1 VSRRARAWDQTWKLV
16 LAAVIILPLY
26 ALPLLYLL
34 SLSFQSTRQFLTD
47 PLALPH
53 PFVPANY
60 PNAWVEGDFGQYFV
74 NSVIYT
80 ASSTVLSVLFAV
92 FIAFPIARRYARGGS
107 LIYSVF
113 LAGFFLPVSI
123 VPLFI
128 EAQKLGLYNT
138 QWGYVLLHLQLGLT
152 LGVLFFVGYFS
163 NIPKDLDES
172 AQLDGCGYFRY
183 VFQILVP
190 LSTPA
195 LVTVAIYAAV
205 STWNDL
211 IGPVVFLAS
220 NNYFPL
226 TRGLFTFYGQY
237 ESEWTLLAAGVFIV
251 AAPLILTFAFIQRY
265 LVRGATAG
273 ALKL

>member
-1 VSRRARAWDQTWKLV
+1 MSQRTRTWDHAWKLL

-26 ALPLLYLL
+26 ALPLVYLL
-34 SLSFQSTRQFLTD
+34 SLSFQSSAQFLKD
-47 PLALPH
+47 PLSFPH
-53 PFVPANY
+53 PFVPANF
-60 PNAWVEGDFGQYFV
+60 PNAWVQGDFGQYFV

-92 FIAFPIARRYARGGS
+92 FIAFPIARGYVRGGS
-107 LIYSVF
+107 IVYSLF

-123 VPLFI
+123 IPLFI
-128 EAQKLGLYNT
+128 EAERLGLYNT
-138 QWGYVLLHLQLGLT
+138 QWGYILLHLQLGLT

-163 NIPKDLDES
+163 NIPREIDES

-183 VFQILVP
+183 IRQILLP

-195 LVTVAIYAAV
+195 LVTVGVYAAV

-220 NNYFPL
+220 NQYFPL
-226 TRGLFTFYGQY
+226 TRGLFSFYGQY

>member
-1 VSRRARAWDQTWKLV
+1 MSRRLRAWDKGWKLA
-16 LAAVIILPLY
+16 LAAVVILPLW

-34 SLSFQSTRQFLTD
+34 SVSLQTAGQFLTH

-53 PFVPANY
+53 PFVFANY
-60 PNAWVEGDFGQYFV
+60 PNAWSEGGLGPYFV
-74 NSVIYT
+74 NSVLYT
-80 ASSTVLSVLFAV
+80 VSSTVIAVLFAV
-92 FIAFPIARRYARGGS
+92 FVAFPIARRYARGGS
-107 LIYSVF
+107 LIYSLF

-123 VPLFI
+123 IPLFI

-138 QWGYVLLHLQLGLT
+138 QIGYILLHLQTGLT
-152 LGVLFFVGYFS
+152 LGVMFFVGYFS

-172 AQLDGCGYFRY
+172 AELDGCGYFRY
-183 VFQILVP
+183 VTQILLP
-190 LSTPA
+190 LSGPA
-195 LVTVAIYAAV
+195 LVTVGIYSAV

-220 NNYFPL
+220 PQYYPL

-251 AAPLILTFAFIQRY
+251 ALPLVATFAFIQRY

>member
-1 VSRRARAWDQTWKLV
+1 MSRRLRTWDGAWKLA
-16 LAAVIILPLY
+16 LSAVIILPLW

-34 SLSFQSTRQFLTD
+34 SVSLQTASQFLTH

-53 PFVPANY
+53 PIVPANY
-60 PNAWVEGDFGQYFV
+60 PNAWVQGGLGPYFL
-74 NSVIYT
+74 NSALYTVSATVI
-80 ASSTVLSVLFAV
+80 SVLLAMFV
-92 FIAFPIARRYARGGS
+92 AFPIARRYNRAGS
-107 LIYSVF
+107 IVYALF

-123 VPLFI
+123 IPLFI
-128 EAQKLGLYNT
+128 EAQRLGMYNT
-138 QWGYVLLHLQLGLT
+138 QWGYILLHLQTGLT
-152 LGVLFFVGYFS
+152 LGVMFFVGYFS
-163 NIPKDLDES
+163 NIPKELDES
-172 AQLDGCGYFRY
+172 AELDGCGYFRY
-183 VFQILVP
+183 VTQILLP
-190 LSTPA
+190 LSGPA
-195 LVTVAIYAAV
+195 LVTVGIYAAV

-220 NNYFPL
+220 NQYFPL

-251 AAPLILTFAFIQRY
+251 ALPLVLTFAFIQRY

>member
-1 VSRRARAWDQTWKLV
+1 MSRRMRIWDKSWKLA

-34 SLSFQSTRQFLTD
+34 SVAFQTPGQFLRN
-47 PLALPH
+47 PLGLPH
-53 PFVPANY
+53 PLIFSNF
-60 PNAWVEGDFGQYFV
+60 PNAWVQGNFGQYFV
-74 NSVIYT
+74 NSIIYT
-80 ASSTVLSVLFAV
+80 ASATVLSVLFAV
-92 FIAFPIARRYARGGS
+92 FIAFPVARRYVRGGS
-107 LIYSVF
+107 LLYSLF

-128 EAQKLGLYNT
+128 EAERLGLYNT
-138 QWGYVLLHLQLGLT
+138 QWGYILLHLQLGLT
-152 LGVLFFVGYFS
+152 LGVLFFVGYFT
-163 NIPKDLDES
+163 NIPKELDES

-183 VFQILVP
+183 VTQILMP
-190 LSTPA
+190 LSSPA
-195 LVTVAIYAAV
+195 LVTVGVYAAV

-220 NNYFPL
+220 NQYFPL

>member
-1 VSRRARAWDQTWKLV
+1 MSSRARSWDHTWKLA
-16 LAAVIILPLY
+16 LAVIIIVPLY

-34 SLSFQSTRQFLTD
+34 GVSFQSAGQFLRN
-47 PLALPH
+47 PMAFPH
-53 PFVPANY
+53 PIVPANY
-60 PNAWVEGDFGQYFV
+60 PNAWVQGDFGQYFL
-74 NSVIYT
+74 NSCLYT
-80 ASSTVLSVLFAV
+80 ACSTLLSVAFAV
-92 FIAFPIARRYARGGS
+92 FIAFPIARRYAQGGS
-107 LIYSVF
+107 FIYALF

-128 EAQKLGLYNT
+128 LAQKLGLYNT
-138 QWGYVLLHLQLGLT
+138 QWGYILLHLQLGLT
-152 LGVLFFVGYFS
+152 LGVLFFVGYFN

-183 VFQILVP
+183 VTQILVP
-190 LSTPA
+190 LSMPA
-195 LVTVAIYAAV
+195 LVTVGIYAAV

-220 NNYFPL
+220 NQYFPL
-226 TRGLFTFYGQY
+226 TRGLFSFYGQY

-251 AAPLILTFAFIQRY
+251 AMPLILTFAFIQRY

>member
-1 VSRRARAWDQTWKLV
+1 MRRRRAWDHAWKLA
-16 LAAVIILPLY
+16 LAVVIIVPLY
-26 ALPLLYLL
+26 GLPLLYLL
-34 SLSFQSTRQFLTD
+34 SVSFQSPVQFLRN
-47 PLALPH
+47 PFSFPH
-53 PFVPANY
+53 PFVLANY
-60 PNAWVEGDFGQYFV
+60 PTAWVQGDFGRYFV

-80 ASSTVLSVLFAV
+80 ASSTMLSVLFAV
-92 FIAFPIARRYARGGS
+92 FVAFPIARRYVRGGS
-107 LIYSVF
+107 FIYSLF

-128 EAQKLGLYNT
+128 EAEKLGLYNT
-138 QWGYVLLHLQLGLT
+138 RWGYILLHLQLGLT
-152 LGVLFFVGYFS
+152 LGVLFFAGYFS
-163 NIPKDLDES
+163 NVPKDLDES
-172 AQLDGCGYFRY
+172 ALLDGCGYFRY
-183 VFQILVP
+183 VLQILLP

-195 LVTVAIYAAV
+195 LVTVSIYAAV

-220 NNYFPL
+220 NDYFPL
-226 TRGLFTFYGQY
+226 TRGLFSFYGQY

-251 AAPLILTFAFIQRY
+251 AMPLILTFAFIQRY

>member
-1 VSRRARAWDQTWKLV
+1 MRRRRAWDHAWKLA
-16 LAAVIILPLY
+16 LAVAIIVPLY
-26 ALPLLYLL
+26 GLPLLYLL
-34 SLSFQSTRQFLTD
+34 SVSFQSPVQFLRN
-47 PLALPH
+47 PFSFPH
-53 PFVPANY
+53 PFVLANY
-60 PNAWVEGDFGQYFV
+60 PNAWVQGDFGRYFV

-80 ASSTVLSVLFAV
+80 ASSTILAVLFAV
-92 FIAFPIARRYARGGS
+92 FVAFPIARRYIRGGS
-107 LIYSVF
+107 FIYSLF

-128 EAQKLGLYNT
+128 EAEKLGLYNT
-138 QWGYVLLHLQLGLT
+138 RWGYILLHLQLGLT

-172 AQLDGCGYFRY
+172 ALLDGCGYFRY
-183 VFQILVP
+183 VLQILLP

-195 LVTVAIYAAV
+195 LGTVSIYAAV

-220 NNYFPL
+220 NDYFPL
-226 TRGLFTFYGQY
+226 TRGLFSFYGQY

-251 AAPLILTFAFIQRY
+251 AMPLILTFAFIQRY

>member
-1 VSRRARAWDQTWKLV
+1 MSHRAHAWDQAWKLA
-16 LAAVIILPLY
+16 LAAVIILPFF

-34 SLSFQSTRQFLTD
+34 NVSLQTAAQFFTSPLSF
-47 PLALPH
+47 PH
-53 PFVPANY
+53 PIVLANY
-60 PNAWVEGDFGQYFV
+60 PNAWVQGNFGQYFV

-80 ASSTVLSVLFAV
+80 VSATGVSVLFAMFV
-92 FIAFPIARRYARGGS
+92 AFPIARRYARGGS
-107 LIYSVF
+107 LIYALF

-123 VPLFI
+123 IPLFI

-138 QWGYVLLHLQLGLT
+138 RWGYILLHLQSGLT

-172 AQLDGCGYFRY
+172 AELDGCNYFQY
-183 VFQILVP
+183 VTRILLP
-190 LSTPA
+190 LSAPA
-195 LVTVAIYAAV
+195 IVTVGIYSAV
-205 STWNDL
+205 ATWNDL

-220 NNYFPL
+220 QQYFPL

-251 AAPLILTFAFIQRY
+251 ALPLVLTFSFIQRY